1 MLDTIRSAVNSW
13 IAKVFLGLLVLCF
26 VLLWGVPELR
36 RTSGHDLFTSGKS
49 TIKANTYRLALQD
62 QIKLFSGTN
71 QLPRLLS
78 EAEAKQYGLP
88 QMALSQ
94 LQQDVLLDEQVRLMK
109 IGVSK
114 DGIARAIGADRFFQ
128 QQGQFDRN
136 IFLSYLK
143 QEGLPEADFIDY
155 LAGKE
160 KRNQLIYSAV
170 NDMAAPDVFYSAL
183 LNYRNETRSVDYL
196 LVTKKEIGEIKDP
209 TSEQLQKSFD
219 AHKAE
224 FHAPEYRQVT
234 LMEMTPE
241 SLLKPADISED
252 EIKDYYTRNASR
264 FMSPEERTVQIL
276 RFKTRE
282 QADNAAAKLRDGGTF
297 EELVSAEHKTLEDI
311 TKGPAAK
318 TGFSSTIA
326 RDIFELDL
334 NKVSDVI
341 NDLEGPVIMRVVKI
355 TPQGPTPLEKA
366 EPDIRNRLAKENAAN
381 AMRDNHDAIE
391 NARFEGAS
399 LDELAKQYKLDL
411 RKITIDSKAQ
421 TPDGQAVGELPQQ
434 SMLVDNIFQAT
445 EGADLDPIA
454 IKGGGYLWYR
464 VDKIVDARDQ
474 TLDEVK
480 DKVVALW
487 KAEETQRLLD
497 EKASK
502 LEQELKDHKTLD
514 DLARELGVTKKT
526 ARGLKRG
533 GSDEVLGA
541 DGVNAA
547 FSGPKG
553 HSGVSKA
560 ADKDQRIVYLV
571 TESVLP
577 LNTDPKSLEPQL
589 KTNIDAMVGAD
600 LGLEI
605 LDIANAKAPVKANIA
620 NLKAITNNLQ

>member
-160 KRNQLIYSAV
+160 KRNQLVYSAV

-196 LVTKKEIGEIKDP
+196 LMTKKEIGEIKDP

-282 QADNAAAKLRDGGTF
+282 QADNAAAKLRDGATF

-480 DKVVALW
+480 DKVVTLW

-533 GSDEVLGA
+533 GSDQVLGA

-553 HSGVSKA
+553 HSGVSNA

>member
-88 QMALSQ
+88 QIALSQ

-297 EELVSAEHKTLEDI
+297 EDLVSAEHKTLEDI

-326 RDIFELDL
+326 RDIFELEL

-421 TPDGQAVGELPQQ
+421 TPDGKALGELPQQ

-480 DKVVALW
+480 DKVVTLW

>member
-421 TPDGQAVGELPQQ
+421 TPDGKAVGELPQQ

-553 HSGVSKA
+553 QSGVSKA

>member
-62 QIKLFSGTN
+62 QIKLFASTN

-128 QQGQFDRN
+128 QQGQFDRT

-160 KRNQLIYSAV
+160 KRNQLVYSAV

-196 LVTKKEIGEIKDP
+196 LVTKKEIGEIKAP

-276 RFKTRE
+276 RFKTRQE
-282 QADNAAAKLRDGGTF
+282 ADNASAKLRDGKTF
-297 EELVSAEHKTLEDI
+297 EDLVSEEHKTLEDI

-326 RDIFELDL
+326 RDIFELEL

-411 RKITIDSKAQ
+411 RKVTIDSKAQ
-421 TPDGQAVGELPQQ
+421 TPDGKAVADLPQQ

-464 VDKIVDARDQ
+464 VDKIVDSRDQ

-487 KAEETQRLLD
+487 KAGETQRLLD

-514 DLARELGVTKKT
+514 DLARELGVAKKT

-541 DGVNAA
+541 DGINAA

-571 TESVLP
+571 TESVQP
-577 LNTDPKSLEPQL
+577 LNIDPKSLEPQL

-600 LGLEI
+600 LGLAI
-605 LDIANAKAPVKANIA
+605 LELANAKAPVKANIA

>member
-49 TIKANTYRLALQD
+49 TIKANTYRFALQD
-62 QIKLFSGTN
+62 QIKLFSSSN
-71 QLPRLLS
+71 RLPRLLS
-78 EAEAKQYGLP
+78 EAEAAQYGLP

-128 QQGQFDRN
+128 QQGQFN
-136 IFLSYLK
+136 HTIFLSYLK
-143 QEGLPEADFIDY
+143 QQGLPEADFIDY

-160 KRNQLIYSAV
+160 KRNQLVYSAV
-170 NDMAAPDVFYSAL
+170 NDMTAPNVFYSAL

-209 TSEQLQKSFD
+209 TSEQLQESF
-219 AHKAE
+219 ATHKAE

-264 FMSPEERTVQIL
+264 FISPEERTVQIL
-276 RFKTRE
+276 RFKTRQE
-282 QADNAAAKLRDGGTF
+282 ADNASAKLRDGKTF
-297 EELVSAEHKTLEDI
+297 EDLVSEEHKTLEDI

-318 TGFSSTIA
+318 TGFPSTIA
-326 RDIFELDL
+326 RDIFELEP

-341 NDLEGPVIMRVVKI
+341 NDLEGPVIIRVVKI

-391 NARFEGAS
+391 NARFEGVS

-411 RKITIDSKAQ
+411 RKVTIDSKAQ
-421 TPDGQAVGELPQQ
+421 TPDGQAVSDLPQQ
-434 SMLVDNIFQAT
+434 SMLVDNIFQAA

-464 VDKIVDARDQ
+464 VDKVVNARDR

-487 KAEETQRLLD
+487 KADETQRLLN

-514 DLARELGVTKKT
+514 DLAQELGVAKKT

-541 DGVNAA
+541 DGINAA

-560 ADKDQRIVYLV
+560 ADKEQRIVYRV
-571 TESVLP
+571 TESVEP

-600 LGLEI
+600 LGLAI
-605 LDIANAKAPVKANIA
+605 LDLANAKAPVKYNVE
-620 NLKAITNNLQ
+620 NLKAITNKLQ

>member
-49 TIKANTYRLALQD
+49 TIKANTYRFALQD
-62 QIKLFSGTN
+62 QIKLFSSSN
-71 QLPRLLS
+71 RLPRLLS
-78 EAEAKQYGLP
+78 EAEAAQYGLP

-128 QQGQFDRN
+128 QQGQFNRT

-143 QEGLPEADFIDY
+143 QQGLPEADFIDY

-160 KRNQLIYSAV
+160 KRNQLVYSAV
-170 NDMAAPDVFYSAL
+170 NDMTAPNVFYSAL

-219 AHKAE
+219 THKAE

-264 FMSPEERTVQIL
+264 FISPEERTVQIL
-276 RFKTRE
+276 RFKTRQE
-282 QADNAAAKLRDGGTF
+282 ADNASAKLRDGKTF
-297 EELVSAEHKTLEDI
+297 EDLVNEEHKTLEDI

-318 TGFSSTIA
+318 TGFPSTIA
-326 RDIFELDL
+326 RDIFELEP

-341 NDLEGPVIMRVVKI
+341 NDLEGPVIIRVVKI

-391 NARFEGAS
+391 NARFEGVS

-411 RKITIDSKAQ
+411 RKVTIDSKAQ
-421 TPDGQAVGELPQQ
+421 TPDGQAVGDLPQQ
-434 SMLVDNIFQAT
+434 SMLVDNIFQAA

-464 VDKIVDARDQ
+464 VDKVVNARDR

-487 KAEETQRLLD
+487 KADETQRLLD

-514 DLARELGVTKKT
+514 NLAHELGVAKKT

-541 DGVNAA
+541 DGINAA

-560 ADKDQRIVYLV
+560 ADKEQRIVYLV
-571 TESVLP
+571 TESVEP

-600 LGLEI
+600 LGLAI
-605 LDIANAKAPVKANIA
+605 LDLANAKAPVKYNVE
-620 NLKAITNNLQ
+620 NLKAITNKLQ

>member
-49 TIKANTYRLALQD
+49 TIKANTYRFALQD
-62 QIKLFSGTN
+62 QIKLFSSSN
-71 QLPRLLS
+71 RLPRLLS
-78 EAEAKQYGLP
+78 EAEAAQYGLP

-128 QQGQFDRN
+128 QQGQFNRT

-143 QEGLPEADFIDY
+143 QQGLPEADFIDY

-160 KRNQLIYSAV
+160 KRNQLVYSAV
-170 NDMAAPDVFYSAL
+170 NDMTAPNVFYSAL

-219 AHKAE
+219 THKAE

-264 FMSPEERTVQIL
+264 FISPEERTVQIL
-276 RFKTRE
+276 RFKTRQE
-282 QADNAAAKLRDGGTF
+282 ADNASAKLRDGKTF
-297 EELVSAEHKTLEDI
+297 EDLVSEEHKTLEDI

-318 TGFSSTIA
+318 TGFPSTIA
-326 RDIFELDL
+326 RDIFELEP

-341 NDLEGPVIMRVVKI
+341 NDLEGPVIIRVVKI

-391 NARFEGAS
+391 NARFEGVS

-411 RKITIDSKAQ
+411 RKVTIDSKAQ
-421 TPDGQAVGELPQQ
+421 TPDGQAVGDLPQQ
-434 SMLVDNIFQAT
+434 SMLVDNIFQAA

-464 VDKIVDARDQ
+464 VDKVVNARDR

-487 KAEETQRLLD
+487 KADETQRLLD

-514 DLARELGVTKKT
+514 NLAQELGVAKKT

-541 DGVNAA
+541 DGINAA

-560 ADKDQRIVYLV
+560 ADKEQRIVYLV
-571 TESVLP
+571 TESVEP

-600 LGLEI
+600 LGLAI
-605 LDIANAKAPVKANIA
+605 LDLANAKAPVKYNVE
-620 NLKAITNNLQ
+620 NLKAITNKLQ

>member
-297 EELVSAEHKTLEDI
+297 EDLVSAEHKTLEDI

-326 RDIFELDL
+326 RDIFELEL

-421 TPDGQAVGELPQQ
+421 TPDGKALGELPQQ

-480 DKVVALW
+480 DKVVTLW

>member
-49 TIKANTYRLALQD
+49 TIKANTYRFALQD
-62 QIKLFSGTN
+62 QIKLFSSSN
-71 QLPRLLS
+71 RLPRLLS
-78 EAEAKQYGLP
+78 EAEAAQYGLP

-128 QQGQFDRN
+128 QQGQFNRT

-143 QEGLPEADFIDY
+143 QQGLPEADFIDY

-160 KRNQLIYSAV
+160 KRNQLVYSAV
-170 NDMAAPDVFYSAL
+170 NDMTAPNVFYSAL

-219 AHKAE
+219 THKAE

-264 FMSPEERTVQIL
+264 FISPEERTVQIL
-276 RFKTRE
+276 RFKTRQE
-282 QADNAAAKLRDGGTF
+282 ADNASAKLRGGKTF
-297 EELVSAEHKTLEDI
+297 EDLVSEEHKTLEDI

-318 TGFSSTIA
+318 TGFPSTIA
-326 RDIFELDL
+326 RDIFELAP

-341 NDLEGPVIMRVVKI
+341 NDLEGPVIIRVVKI

-391 NARFEGAS
+391 NARFEGVS

-411 RKITIDSKAQ
+411 RKVTIDSKAQ
-421 TPDGQAVGELPQQ
+421 TPDGQAVGDLPQQ
-434 SMLVDNIFQAT
+434 SMLVDNIFQAA

-464 VDKIVDARDQ
+464 VDKVVNARDR

-487 KAEETQRLLD
+487 KADETQRLLD

-514 DLARELGVTKKT
+514 NLAQELGVAKKT

-541 DGVNAA
+541 DGINAA

-560 ADKDQRIVYLV
+560 ADKEQRIVYRV
-571 TESVLP
+571 TESVEP

-600 LGLEI
+600 LGLAI
-605 LDIANAKAPVKANIA
+605 LDLANAKAPVKYNVE
-620 NLKAITNNLQ
+620 NLKAITNKLQ

>member
-49 TIKANTYRLALQD
+49 TIKANTYRFALQD
-62 QIKLFSGTN
+62 QIKLFSSSN
-71 QLPRLLS
+71 RLPRLLS
-78 EAEAKQYGLP
+78 EAEAAQYGLP

-128 QQGQFDRN
+128 QQGQFNRT

-143 QEGLPEADFIDY
+143 QQGLPEADFIDY

-160 KRNQLIYSAV
+160 KRNQLVYSAV
-170 NDMAAPDVFYSAL
+170 NDMTAPNVFYSAL

-219 AHKAE
+219 THKAE

-264 FMSPEERTVQIL
+264 FISPEERTVQIL
-276 RFKTRE
+276 RFKTRQE
-282 QADNAAAKLRDGGTF
+282 ADNASAKLRDGKTF
-297 EELVSAEHKTLEDI
+297 EDLVSEEHKTLEDI

-326 RDIFELDL
+326 RDIFELEP

-341 NDLEGPVIMRVVKI
+341 NDLEGPVIIRVVKI

-391 NARFEGAS
+391 NARFEGVS

-411 RKITIDSKAQ
+411 RKVTIDSKAQ
-421 TPDGQAVGELPQQ
+421 TPDGQAVGDLPQQ

-464 VDKIVDARDQ
+464 VDKIVDSRDQ

-487 KAEETQRLLD
+487 KADETQRLLD

-514 DLARELGVTKKT
+514 NLAQELGVAKKT

-541 DGVNAA
+541 DGINAA

-560 ADKDQRIVYLV
+560 ADKEQRIVYRV
-571 TESVLP
+571 TESVEP

-600 LGLEI
+600 LGLAI
-605 LDIANAKAPVKANIA
+605 LDLANAKAPVKYNVE
-620 NLKAITNNLQ
+620 NLKAITNKLQ

>member
-49 TIKANTYRLALQD
+49 TIKANTYRFALQD
-62 QIKLFSGTN
+62 QIKLFSSSN
-71 QLPRLLS
+71 RLPRLLS
-78 EAEAKQYGLP
+78 EAEAAQYGLP

-128 QQGQFDRN
+128 QQGQFNRT

-143 QEGLPEADFIDY
+143 QQGLPEADFIDY

-160 KRNQLIYSAV
+160 KRNQLVYSAV
-170 NDMAAPDVFYSAL
+170 NDMTAPNVFYSAL

-219 AHKAE
+219 THKAE

-264 FMSPEERTVQIL
+264 FISPEERTVQIL
-276 RFKTRE
+276 RFKTRQE
-282 QADNAAAKLRDGGTF
+282 ADNASAKLRDGKTF
-297 EELVSAEHKTLEDI
+297 EDLVSEEHKTLEDI

-318 TGFSSTIA
+318 TGFPSTIA
-326 RDIFELDL
+326 RDIFELEP

-341 NDLEGPVIMRVVKI
+341 NDLEGPVIIRVVKI

-391 NARFEGAS
+391 NARFEGVS

-411 RKITIDSKAQ
+411 RKVTIDSKAQ
-421 TPDGQAVGELPQQ
+421 TPDGQAVGDLPQQ

-464 VDKIVDARDQ
+464 VDKIVDSRDQ

-487 KAEETQRLLD
+487 KAGETQRLLD

-526 ARGLKRG
+526 VRGLKRG

-541 DGVNAA
+541 DGINAA
-547 FSGPKG
+547 FTGPKG

-571 TESVLP
+571 TESVQP

-589 KTNIDAMVGAD
+589 KANIDVMVGAD
-600 LGLEI
+600 LGLAI
-605 LDIANAKAPVKANIA
+605 LELANAKAPVKANIA

>member
-49 TIKANTYRLALQD
+49 TIKANTYRFALQD
-62 QIKLFSGTN
+62 QIKLFSSSN
-71 QLPRLLS
+71 RLPRLLS
-78 EAEAKQYGLP
+78 EAEAAQYGLP

-128 QQGQFDRN
+128 QQGQFNRT

-143 QEGLPEADFIDY
+143 QQGLPEADFIDY

-160 KRNQLIYSAV
+160 KRNQLVYSAV
-170 NDMAAPDVFYSAL
+170 NDMTAPNVFYSAL

-219 AHKAE
+219 THKAE

-264 FMSPEERTVQIL
+264 FISPEERTVQIL
-276 RFKTRE
+276 RFKTRQE
-282 QADNAAAKLRDGGTF
+282 ADNASAKLRDGKTF
-297 EELVSAEHKTLEDI
+297 EDLVSEEHKTLEDI

-318 TGFSSTIA
+318 AGFPSTIA
-326 RDIFELDL
+326 RDIFELEP

-341 NDLEGPVIMRVVKI
+341 NDLEGPVIIRVVKI

-391 NARFEGAS
+391 NARFEGVS

-411 RKITIDSKAQ
+411 RKVTIDSKAQ
-421 TPDGQAVGELPQQ
+421 TPDGQAVGDLPQQ
-434 SMLVDNIFQAT
+434 SMLVDNIFQAA
-445 EGADLDPIA
+445 EGADLDPIT

-464 VDKIVDARDQ
+464 VDKVVNARDR

-487 KAEETQRLLD
+487 KADETQRLLD

-514 DLARELGVTKKT
+514 NLAQELGVAKKT

-541 DGVNAA
+541 DGINAA

-560 ADKDQRIVYLV
+560 ADKEQRIVYCV
-571 TESVLP
+571 TESVEP

-600 LGLEI
+600 LGLAI
-605 LDIANAKAPVKANIA
+605 LDLANAKAPVKYNVE
-620 NLKAITNNLQ
+620 NLKAITNKLQ

>member
-49 TIKANTYRLALQD
+49 TIKANTYRFALQD
-62 QIKLFSGTN
+62 QIKLFSSSN
-71 QLPRLLS
+71 RLPRLLS
-78 EAEAKQYGLP
+78 EAEAAQYGLP

-128 QQGQFDRN
+128 QQGQFNRT

-143 QEGLPEADFIDY
+143 QQGLPEADFIDY

-160 KRNQLIYSAV
+160 KRNQLVYSAV
-170 NDMAAPDVFYSAL
+170 NDMTAPNVFYSAL

-219 AHKAE
+219 THKAE

-264 FMSPEERTVQIL
+264 FISPEERTVQIL
-276 RFKTRE
+276 RFKTRQE
-282 QADNAAAKLRDGGTF
+282 ADNASAKLRDGKTF
-297 EELVSAEHKTLEDI
+297 EDLVSEEHKTLEDI

-318 TGFSSTIA
+318 TGFPSTIA
-326 RDIFELDL
+326 RDIFELEP

-341 NDLEGPVIMRVVKI
+341 NDLEGPVIIRVVKI

-391 NARFEGAS
+391 NARFEGVS

-411 RKITIDSKAQ
+411 RKVTIDSKAQ
-421 TPDGQAVGELPQQ
+421 TPDGQAVSDLPQQ
-434 SMLVDNIFQAT
+434 SMLVDNIFQAA

-464 VDKIVDARDQ
+464 VDKVVNARDR

-487 KAEETQRLLD
+487 KADETQRLLD

-514 DLARELGVTKKT
+514 NLAQELGVAKKT

-541 DGVNAA
+541 DGINAA

-560 ADKDQRIVYLV
+560 ADKEQRIVYRV
-571 TESVLP
+571 TESVEP

-605 LDIANAKAPVKANIA
+605 LDLANAKAPVKYNVE
-620 NLKAITNNLQ
+620 NLKAITNKLQ

>member
-49 TIKANTYRLALQD
+49 TIKANTYRFALQD
-62 QIKLFSGTN
+62 QIKLFSSSN
-71 QLPRLLS
+71 RLPRLLS
-78 EAEAKQYGLP
+78 EAEAAQYGLP

-128 QQGQFDRN
+128 QQGQFNRT

-143 QEGLPEADFIDY
+143 QQGLPEADFIDY

-160 KRNQLIYSAV
+160 KRNQLVYSAV
-170 NDMAAPDVFYSAL
+170 NDMTAPNVFYSAL

-219 AHKAE
+219 THKAE

-264 FMSPEERTVQIL
+264 FISPEERTVQIL
-276 RFKTRE
+276 RFKTRQE
-282 QADNAAAKLRDGGTF
+282 ADNASAKLRDGKTF
-297 EELVSAEHKTLEDI
+297 EDLVSEEHKTLEDI

-318 TGFSSTIA
+318 TGFPSTIA
-326 RDIFELDL
+326 RDIFELEP

-341 NDLEGPVIMRVVKI
+341 NDLEGPVIIRVVKI

-391 NARFEGAS
+391 NARFEGVS
-399 LDELAKQYKLDL
+399 LDELAKQYKLGL
-411 RKITIDSKAQ
+411 RKVTIDSKAQ
-421 TPDGQAVGELPQQ
+421 TPDGQAVGDLPQQ
-434 SMLVDNIFQAT
+434 SMLVDNIFQAA

-464 VDKIVDARDQ
+464 VDKVVNARDR

-487 KAEETQRLLD
+487 KADETQRLLD

-514 DLARELGVTKKT
+514 NLAQELGVAKKT

-541 DGVNAA
+541 DGINAA

-560 ADKDQRIVYLV
+560 ADKEQRIVYRV
-571 TESVLP
+571 TEAVEP

-600 LGLEI
+600 LGLAI
-605 LDIANAKAPVKANIA
+605 LDLANAKAPVKYNVE
-620 NLKAITNNLQ
+620 NLKAITNKLQ

>member
-49 TIKANTYRLALQD
+49 TIKANTYRFALQD
-62 QIKLFSGTN
+62 QIKLFSSSN
-71 QLPRLLS
+71 RLPRLLS
-78 EAEAKQYGLP
+78 EAEAAQYGLP

-128 QQGQFDRN
+128 QQGQFNRT

-143 QEGLPEADFIDY
+143 QQGLPEADFIDY

-160 KRNQLIYSAV
+160 KRNQLVYSAV
-170 NDMAAPDVFYSAL
+170 NDMTAPNVFYSAL

-219 AHKAE
+219 THKAE

-264 FMSPEERTVQIL
+264 FISPEERTAQIL
-276 RFKTRE
+276 RFKTRQE
-282 QADNAAAKLRDGGTF
+282 ADNASAKLRDGKTF
-297 EELVSAEHKTLEDI
+297 EDLVSEEHKTLEDI

-318 TGFSSTIA
+318 TGFPSTIA
-326 RDIFELDL
+326 RDIFELEP

-341 NDLEGPVIMRVVKI
+341 NDLEGPVIIRVVKI

-381 AMRDNHDAIE
+381 AMRGNHDAIE
-391 NARFEGAS
+391 NARFEGVS

-411 RKITIDSKAQ
+411 RKVTIDSKAQ
-421 TPDGQAVGELPQQ
+421 TPDGQAVGDLPQQ
-434 SMLVDNIFQAT
+434 SMLVDNIFQAA

-464 VDKIVDARDQ
+464 VDKVVNARDR

-487 KAEETQRLLD
+487 KADETQRLLD

-514 DLARELGVTKKT
+514 DLAQELGVAKKT

-541 DGVNAA
+541 DGINAA

-560 ADKDQRIVYLV
+560 ADKEQRIVYRV
-571 TESVLP
+571 TESVEP

-600 LGLEI
+600 LGLAI
-605 LDIANAKAPVKANIA
+605 LDLANAKAPVKYNVE
-620 NLKAITNNLQ
+620 NLKAITNKLQ

>member
-49 TIKANTYRLALQD
+49 TIKANTYRFALQD
-62 QIKLFSGTN
+62 QIKLFSSSN
-71 QLPRLLS
+71 RLPRLLS
-78 EAEAKQYGLP
+78 EAEAAQYGLP

-128 QQGQFDRN
+128 QQGQFNRT

-143 QEGLPEADFIDY
+143 QQGLPEADFIDY

-160 KRNQLIYSAV
+160 KRNQLVYSAV
-170 NDMAAPDVFYSAL
+170 NDMTAPNVFYSAL

-219 AHKAE
+219 THKAE

-264 FMSPEERTVQIL
+264 FISPEERTVQIL
-276 RFKTRE
+276 RFKTRQE
-282 QADNAAAKLRDGGTF
+282 ADNASAKLRDGKTF
-297 EELVSAEHKTLEDI
+297 EDLVSSEHKTLEDI

-318 TGFSSTIA
+318 TGFPSTIA
-326 RDIFELDL
+326 RDIFELEP

-341 NDLEGPVIMRVVKI
+341 NDLEGPVIIRVVKI

-391 NARFEGAS
+391 NARFEEVS

-411 RKITIDSKAQ
+411 RKVTIDSKAQ
-421 TPDGQAVGELPQQ
+421 TPDGQAVGDLPQQ
-434 SMLVDNIFQAT
+434 SMLVDNIFQAA

-464 VDKIVDARDQ
+464 VDKVVNARDR

-487 KAEETQRLLD
+487 KADETQRLLD

-514 DLARELGVTKKT
+514 NLAQELGVAKKT

-541 DGVNAA
+541 DGINAA

-560 ADKDQRIVYLV
+560 ADKEQRVVYRV
-571 TESVLP
+571 TESVEP

-600 LGLEI
+600 LGLAI
-605 LDIANAKAPVKANIA
+605 LDLANAKAPVKYNVE
-620 NLKAITNNLQ
+620 NLKAITNKLQ

>member
-88 QMALSQ
+88 QIALSQ

-297 EELVSAEHKTLEDI
+297 EDLVSAEHKTLEDI

-480 DKVVALW
+480 DKVVTLW

-533 GSDEVLGA
+533 GSDQVLGA

-553 HSGVSKA
+553 HSGVSNA

>member
-62 QIKLFSGTN
+62 QIKLFASTN

-160 KRNQLIYSAV
+160 KRNQLVYSAV

-297 EELVSAEHKTLEDI
+297 EDLVSAEHKTLEDI

-421 TPDGQAVGELPQQ
+421 TPDGKAVGELPQQ

-464 VDKIVDARDQ
+464 VDKIVDSRDQ

-541 DGVNAA
+541 DGINAA

-571 TESVLP
+571 TESVQP

-600 LGLEI
+600 LGLAI
-605 LDIANAKAPVKANIA
+605 LELANAKAPVKANIA

>member
-88 QMALSQ
+88 QMALNQ

-219 AHKAE
+219 THKAE

-297 EELVSAEHKTLEDI
+297 EDLVSAEHKTLEDI

-326 RDIFELDL
+326 RDIFELEL

-411 RKITIDSKAQ
+411 RKVTIDSKAQ
-421 TPDGQAVGELPQQ
+421 TPDGKAVGDLPQQ
-434 SMLVDNIFQAT
+434 SMLVDNIFQAA

-454 IKGGGYLWYR
+454 INGGGYLWYR
-464 VDKIVDARDQ
+464 VDKIVDSRDQ

-526 ARGLKRG
+526 IRGLKRG

-541 DGVNAA
+541 DGINAA

-571 TESVLP
+571 TESVQP

-600 LGLEI
+600 LGLAI
-605 LDIANAKAPVKANIA
+605 LELANAKAPVKANIA

>member
-49 TIKANTYRLALQD
+49 TIKANTYRFALQD
-62 QIKLFSGTN
+62 QIKLFSSSN
-71 QLPRLLS
+71 RLPRLLS
-78 EAEAKQYGLP
+78 EAEAAQYGLP

-128 QQGQFDRN
+128 QQGQFNRT

-143 QEGLPEADFIDY
+143 QQGLPEADFIDY

-160 KRNQLIYSAV
+160 KRNQLVYSAV
-170 NDMAAPDVFYSAL
+170 NDMTAPNVFYSAL

-219 AHKAE
+219 SHKAE

-264 FMSPEERTVQIL
+264 FISPEERTVQIL
-276 RFKTRE
+276 RFKTRQE
-282 QADNAAAKLRDGGTF
+282 ADNASAKLRDGKTF
-297 EELVSAEHKTLEDI
+297 EDLVSEEHKTLEDI

-318 TGFSSTIA
+318 TGFPSTIA
-326 RDIFELDL
+326 RDIFELEP

-341 NDLEGPVIMRVVKI
+341 NDLEGPVIIRVVKI

-391 NARFEGAS
+391 NARFEGVS

-411 RKITIDSKAQ
+411 RKVTIDSKAQ
-421 TPDGQAVGELPQQ
+421 TPDGQAVGDLPQQ
-434 SMLVDNIFQAT
+434 SMLVDNIFQAA

-464 VDKIVDARDQ
+464 VDKVVNARDR

-487 KAEETQRLLD
+487 KADETQRLLD

-514 DLARELGVTKKT
+514 NLAQELGVAKKT

-541 DGVNAA
+541 DGINAA

-560 ADKDQRIVYLV
+560 ADKEQRVVYRV
-571 TESVLP
+571 TESVEP

-600 LGLEI
+600 LGLAI
-605 LDIANAKAPVKANIA
+605 LDLANAKAPVKYNVE
-620 NLKAITNNLQ
+620 NLKAITNKLQ

>member
-49 TIKANTYRLALQD
+49 TIKANTYRFALQD
-62 QIKLFSGTN
+62 QIKLFSSSN
-71 QLPRLLS
+71 RLPRLLS
-78 EAEAKQYGLP
+78 EAEAAQYGLP

-128 QQGQFDRN
+128 QQGQFNRT

-143 QEGLPEADFIDY
+143 QQGLPEADFIDY

-160 KRNQLIYSAV
+160 KRNQLVYSAV
-170 NDMAAPDVFYSAL
+170 NDMTAPNVFYSAL

-219 AHKAE
+219 THKAE

-264 FMSPEERTVQIL
+264 FISPEERTVQIL
-276 RFKTRE
+276 RFKTRQE
-282 QADNAAAKLRDGGTF
+282 ADNASAKLRDGKTF
-297 EELVSAEHKTLEDI
+297 EDLVSEEHKTLEDI

-318 TGFSSTIA
+318 AGFPSTIA
-326 RDIFELDL
+326 RDIFELEP

-341 NDLEGPVIMRVVKI
+341 NDLEGPVIIRVVKI

-391 NARFEGAS
+391 NARFEGVS

-411 RKITIDSKAQ
+411 RKVTIDSKAQ
-421 TPDGQAVGELPQQ
+421 TPDGQAVGDLPQQ
-434 SMLVDNIFQAT
+434 SMLVDNIFQAA

-464 VDKIVDARDQ
+464 VDKVVNARDR

-487 KAEETQRLLD
+487 KADETQRLLD

-514 DLARELGVTKKT
+514 NLAQELGVAKKT

-541 DGVNAA
+541 DGINAA

-560 ADKDQRIVYLV
+560 ADKEQRIVYLV
-571 TESVLP
+571 TESVEP

-600 LGLEI
+600 LGLAI
-605 LDIANAKAPVKANIA
+605 LDLANAKAPVKYNVE
-620 NLKAITNNLQ
+620 NLKAITNKLQ

>member
-49 TIKANTYRLALQD
+49 TIKANTYRFALQD
-62 QIKLFSGTN
+62 QIKLFSSSN
-71 QLPRLLS
+71 RLPRLLS
-78 EAEAKQYGLP
+78 EAEAAQYGLP

-128 QQGQFDRN
+128 QQGQFNRT

-143 QEGLPEADFIDY
+143 QQGLPEADFIDY

-160 KRNQLIYSAV
+160 KRNQLVYSAV
-170 NDMAAPDVFYSAL
+170 NDMTAPNVFYSAL

-219 AHKAE
+219 THKAE

-264 FMSPEERTVQIL
+264 FISPEERTVQIL
-276 RFKTRE
+276 RFKTRQE
-282 QADNAAAKLRDGGTF
+282 ADNASAKLRDGKTF
-297 EELVSAEHKTLEDI
+297 EDLVSEEHKTLEDI

-318 TGFSSTIA
+318 AGFPSTIA
-326 RDIFELDL
+326 RDIFELEP

-341 NDLEGPVIMRVVKI
+341 NDLEGPVIIRVVKI

-391 NARFEGAS
+391 NARFEGVS

-411 RKITIDSKAQ
+411 RKVTIDSKAQ
-421 TPDGQAVGELPQQ
+421 TPDGQAVGDLPQQ
-434 SMLVDNIFQAT
+434 SMLVDNIFQAA

-464 VDKIVDARDQ
+464 VDKVVNARDR

-487 KAEETQRLLD
+487 KADETQRLLD

-514 DLARELGVTKKT
+514 NLAQELGVAKKT

-541 DGVNAA
+541 DGINAA

-560 ADKDQRIVYLV
+560 ADKEQRIVYCV
-571 TESVLP
+571 TESVEP

-600 LGLEI
+600 LGLAI
-605 LDIANAKAPVKANIA
+605 LDLANAKAPVKYNVE
-620 NLKAITNNLQ
+620 NLKAITNKLQ

>member
-62 QIKLFSGTN
+62 QIKLFASTN

-128 QQGQFDRN
+128 QQGQFDRT

-160 KRNQLIYSAV
+160 KRNQLVYSAV

-276 RFKTRE
+276 RFKTRQE
-282 QADNAAAKLRDGGTF
+282 ADNASAKLRNGTTF
-297 EELVSAEHKTLEDI
+297 EDLVSSEHKTLEDI

-326 RDIFELDL
+326 RDIFELEL

-411 RKITIDSKAQ
+411 RKVTIDSKAQ
-421 TPDGQAVGELPQQ
+421 TPDGQAVGDLPQQ
-434 SMLVDNIFQAT
+434 SMLVDNIFQAA

-464 VDKIVDARDQ
+464 VDKIVDSRDQ

-487 KAEETQRLLD
+487 KAGETQRLLD

-526 ARGLKRG
+526 VRGLKRG

-541 DGVNAA
+541 DGINAA

-571 TESVLP
+571 TESVQP

-600 LGLEI
+600 LGLAI
-605 LDIANAKAPVKANIA
+605 LELANAKAPVKANIA

>member
-49 TIKANTYRLALQD
+49 TIKANTYRFALQD
-62 QIKLFSGTN
+62 QIKLFSSSN
-71 QLPRLLS
+71 RLPRLLS
-78 EAEAKQYGLP
+78 EAEAAQYGLP

-128 QQGQFDRN
+128 QQGQFNRT

-143 QEGLPEADFIDY
+143 QQGLPEADFIDY

-160 KRNQLIYSAV
+160 KRNQLVYSAV
-170 NDMAAPDVFYSAL
+170 NDMTAPNVFYSAL

-219 AHKAE
+219 THKAE

-264 FMSPEERTVQIL
+264 FISPEERTVQIL
-276 RFKTRE
+276 RFKTRQE
-282 QADNAAAKLRDGGTF
+282 ADNASAKLRDGKTF
-297 EELVSAEHKTLEDI
+297 EDLVSEEHKTLEDI

-318 TGFSSTIA
+318 TGFPSTIA
-326 RDIFELDL
+326 RDIFELEP

-341 NDLEGPVIMRVVKI
+341 NDLEGPVIIRVVKI
-355 TPQGPTPLEKA
+355 TPQSPTPLEKA

-391 NARFEGAS
+391 NARFEGVS

-411 RKITIDSKAQ
+411 RKVTIDSKAQ
-421 TPDGQAVGELPQQ
+421 TPDGQAVGDLPQQ
-434 SMLVDNIFQAT
+434 SMLVDNIFQAA

-464 VDKIVDARDQ
+464 VDKVVNARDR

-487 KAEETQRLLD
+487 KADETQRLLD

-514 DLARELGVTKKT
+514 NLAQELGVAKKT

-541 DGVNAA
+541 DGINAA

-560 ADKDQRIVYLV
+560 ADKEQRIVYRV
-571 TESVLP
+571 TESVEP

-589 KTNIDAMVGAD
+589 RTNIDAMVGAD
-600 LGLEI
+600 LGLAI
-605 LDIANAKAPVKANIA
+605 LDLANAKAPVKYNVE
-620 NLKAITNNLQ
+620 NLKAITNKLQ

>member
-62 QIKLFSGTN
+62 QIKLFASTN

-128 QQGQFDRN
+128 QQGQFDRT

-160 KRNQLIYSAV
+160 KRNQLVYSAV

-276 RFKTRE
+276 RFKTRQE
-282 QADNAAAKLRDGGTF
+282 ADNASAKLRNGTTF
-297 EELVSAEHKTLEDI
+297 EDLVSSERKTLEDI

-326 RDIFELDL
+326 RDIFELEL

-411 RKITIDSKAQ
+411 RKVTIDSKAQ
-421 TPDGQAVGELPQQ
+421 TPDGQAVADLPQQ

-464 VDKIVDARDQ
+464 VDKIVDSRDQ

-487 KAEETQRLLD
+487 KAGETQRLLD

-526 ARGLKRG
+526 VRGLKRG

-541 DGVNAA
+541 DGINAA

-571 TESVLP
+571 TESVQP

-589 KTNIDAMVGAD
+589 KANIDAMVGAD
-600 LGLEI
+600 LGLAI
-605 LDIANAKAPVKANIA
+605 LELANAKAPVKANIA

>member
-49 TIKANTYRLALQD
+49 TIKANTYRFALQD
-62 QIKLFSGTN
+62 QIKLFSSSN
-71 QLPRLLS
+71 RLPRLLS
-78 EAEAKQYGLP
+78 EAEAAQYGLP

-128 QQGQFDRN
+128 QQGQFNRT

-143 QEGLPEADFIDY
+143 QQGLPEADFIDY

-160 KRNQLIYSAV
+160 KRNQLVYSAV
-170 NDMAAPDVFYSAL
+170 NDMTAPNVFYSAL

-219 AHKAE
+219 THKAE

-264 FMSPEERTVQIL
+264 FISPEERTVQIL
-276 RFKTRE
+276 RFKTRQE
-282 QADNAAAKLRDGGTF
+282 ADNASAKLRDGTTF
-297 EELVSAEHKTLEDI
+297 EDLVSEEHKTLEDI

-326 RDIFELDL
+326 RDIFELEL

-391 NARFEGAS
+391 NARFEGVS

-411 RKITIDSKAQ
+411 RKVTIDSKAQ
-421 TPDGQAVGELPQQ
+421 TPDGQAVGDLPQQ
-434 SMLVDNIFQAT
+434 SMLVDNIFQAA

-464 VDKIVDARDQ
+464 VDKVVNARDR

-487 KAEETQRLLD
+487 KADETQRLLD

-514 DLARELGVTKKT
+514 NLAQELGVAKKT

-541 DGVNAA
+541 DGINAA

-560 ADKDQRIVYLV
+560 ADKEQRIVYLV
-571 TESVLP
+571 TESVEP

-600 LGLEI
+600 LGLAI
-605 LDIANAKAPVKANIA
+605 LDLANAKAPVKYNVE
-620 NLKAITNNLQ
+620 NLKAITNKLQ

>member
-49 TIKANTYRLALQD
+49 TIKANTYRFALQD
-62 QIKLFSGTN
+62 QIKLFSSSN
-71 QLPRLLS
+71 RLPRLLS
-78 EAEAKQYGLP
+78 EAEAAQYGLP

-128 QQGQFDRN
+128 QQGQFNRT

-143 QEGLPEADFIDY
+143 QQGLPEADFIDY

-160 KRNQLIYSAV
+160 KRNQLVYSAV
-170 NDMAAPDVFYSAL
+170 NDMTAPNVFYSAL

-219 AHKAE
+219 THKAE

-264 FMSPEERTVQIL
+264 FISPEERTVQIL
-276 RFKTRE
+276 RFKTRQE
-282 QADNAAAKLRDGGTF
+282 ADNASAKLRDGKTF
-297 EELVSAEHKTLEDI
+297 EDLVSEEHKTLEDI

-318 TGFSSTIA
+318 TGFPSTIA
-326 RDIFELDL
+326 RDIFELEP

-341 NDLEGPVIMRVVKI
+341 NDLEGPVIIRVVKI

-391 NARFEGAS
+391 NARFEGVS

-411 RKITIDSKAQ
+411 RKVTIDSKAQ

-434 SMLVDNIFQAT
+434 SMLVDNIFQAA

-464 VDKIVDARDQ
+464 VDKVVNARDR

-487 KAEETQRLLD
+487 KADETQRLLD

-514 DLARELGVTKKT
+514 DLAQELGVAKKT

-541 DGVNAA
+541 DGINAA

-560 ADKDQRIVYLV
+560 ADNEQRIVYRV
-571 TESVLP
+571 TESVEP

-600 LGLEI
+600 LGLAI
-605 LDIANAKAPVKANIA
+605 LDLANAKAPVKYNVE
-620 NLKAITNNLQ
+620 NLKAITNKLQ

>member
-49 TIKANTYRLALQD
+49 TIKANTYRFALQD
-62 QIKLFSGTN
+62 QIKLFSSSN
-71 QLPRLLS
+71 RLPRLLS
-78 EAEAKQYGLP
+78 EAEAAQYGLP

-128 QQGQFDRN
+128 QQGQFNRT

-143 QEGLPEADFIDY
+143 QQGLPEADFIDY

-160 KRNQLIYSAV
+160 KRNQLVYSAV
-170 NDMAAPDVFYSAL
+170 NDMTAPNVFYSAL

-219 AHKAE
+219 THKAE

-264 FMSPEERTVQIL
+264 FISPEERTVQIL
-276 RFKTRE
+276 RFKTRQE
-282 QADNAAAKLRDGGTF
+282 ADNASAKLRDGKTF
-297 EELVSAEHKTLEDI
+297 EDLVSEEHKTLEDI

-318 TGFSSTIA
+318 TGFPSTIA
-326 RDIFELDL
+326 RDIFELEP

-341 NDLEGPVIMRVVKI
+341 NDLEGPVIIRVVKI

-391 NARFEGAS
+391 NARFEGVS

-411 RKITIDSKAQ
+411 RKVTIDSKAQ
-421 TPDGQAVGELPQQ
+421 TPDGQAVGDLPQQ
-434 SMLVDNIFQAT
+434 SMLVDNIFQAA
-445 EGADLDPIA
+445 EGADLDPIT

-464 VDKIVDARDQ
+464 VDKVVNARDR

-487 KAEETQRLLD
+487 KADETQRLLD

-514 DLARELGVTKKT
+514 NLAQELGVAKKT

-541 DGVNAA
+541 DGINAA

-560 ADKDQRIVYLV
+560 ADKEQRIVYCV
-571 TESVLP
+571 TESVEP

-600 LGLEI
+600 LGLAI
-605 LDIANAKAPVKANIA
+605 LDLANAKAPVKYNVE
-620 NLKAITNNLQ
+620 NLKAITNKLQ

>member
-49 TIKANTYRLALQD
+49 TIKANTYRFALQD
-62 QIKLFSGTN
+62 QIKLFSSSN
-71 QLPRLLS
+71 RLPRLLS
-78 EAEAKQYGLP
+78 EAEAAQYGLP

-128 QQGQFDRN
+128 QQGQFNRT

-143 QEGLPEADFIDY
+143 QQGLPEADFIDY

-160 KRNQLIYSAV
+160 KRNQLVYSAV
-170 NDMAAPDVFYSAL
+170 NDMTAPNVFYSAL

-219 AHKAE
+219 THKAE

-264 FMSPEERTVQIL
+264 FISPEERTVQIL
-276 RFKTRE
+276 RFKTRQE
-282 QADNAAAKLRDGGTF
+282 ADNASAKLRDGTTF
-297 EELVSAEHKTLEDI
+297 EDLVSEEHKTLEDI

-326 RDIFELDL
+326 RDIFELEL

-341 NDLEGPVIMRVVKI
+341 NDLEGPVIIRVVKI

-391 NARFEGAS
+391 NARFEGVS

-411 RKITIDSKAQ
+411 RKVTIDSKAQ
-421 TPDGQAVGELPQQ
+421 TPDGQAVGDLPQQ
-434 SMLVDNIFQAT
+434 SMLVDNIFQAA

-464 VDKIVDARDQ
+464 VDKVVNARDR

-487 KAEETQRLLD
+487 KADETQRLLD

-514 DLARELGVTKKT
+514 NLAQELGVAKKT

-541 DGVNAA
+541 DGINAA

-560 ADKDQRIVYLV
+560 ADKEQRIVYLV
-571 TESVLP
+571 TESVEP

-600 LGLEI
+600 LGLAI
-605 LDIANAKAPVKANIA
+605 LDLANAKAPVKYNVE
-620 NLKAITNNLQ
+620 NLKAITNKLQ

>member
-49 TIKANTYRLALQD
+49 TIKANTYRFALQD
-62 QIKLFSGTN
+62 QIKLFSSSN
-71 QLPRLLS
+71 RLPRLLS
-78 EAEAKQYGLP
+78 EAEAAQYGLP

-128 QQGQFDRN
+128 QQGQFNRT

-143 QEGLPEADFIDY
+143 QQGLPEADFIDY

-160 KRNQLIYSAV
+160 KRNQLVYSAV
-170 NDMAAPDVFYSAL
+170 NDMTAPNVFYSAL

-219 AHKAE
+219 THKAE

-264 FMSPEERTVQIL
+264 FISPEERTVQIL
-276 RFKTRE
+276 RFKTRQE
-282 QADNAAAKLRDGGTF
+282 ADNASAKLRDGKTF
-297 EELVSAEHKTLEDI
+297 ENLVSEEHKTLEDI

-318 TGFSSTIA
+318 TGFPSTIA
-326 RDIFELDL
+326 RDIFELEP

-341 NDLEGPVIMRVVKI
+341 NDLEGPVIIRVVKI

-391 NARFEGAS
+391 NARFEGVS

-411 RKITIDSKAQ
+411 RKVTIDSKAQ
-421 TPDGQAVGELPQQ
+421 TPDGQAVGDLPQQ
-434 SMLVDNIFQAT
+434 SMLVDNIFQAA

-464 VDKIVDARDQ
+464 VDKVVNARDR

-487 KAEETQRLLD
+487 KADETQRLLD

-514 DLARELGVTKKT
+514 NLAQELGVAKKT

-541 DGVNAA
+541 DGINAA

-560 ADKDQRIVYLV
+560 ADNEQRIVYRV
-571 TESVLP
+571 TESVEP

-600 LGLEI
+600 LGLAI
-605 LDIANAKAPVKANIA
+605 LDLANAKAPVKYNVE
-620 NLKAITNNLQ
+620 NLKAITNKLQ

>member
-49 TIKANTYRLALQD
+49 TIKANTYRFALQD
-62 QIKLFSGTN
+62 QIKLFSSSN
-71 QLPRLLS
+71 RLPRLLS
-78 EAEAKQYGLP
+78 EAEAAQYGLP

-128 QQGQFDRN
+128 QQGQFNRT

-143 QEGLPEADFIDY
+143 QQGLPEADFIDY

-160 KRNQLIYSAV
+160 KRNQLVYSAV
-170 NDMAAPDVFYSAL
+170 NDMTAPNVFYSAL

-219 AHKAE
+219 THKAE

-264 FMSPEERTVQIL
+264 FISPEERTVQIL
-276 RFKTRE
+276 RFKTRQE
-282 QADNAAAKLRDGGTF
+282 ADNASAKLRDGKTF
-297 EELVSAEHKTLEDI
+297 EDLVSEEHKTLEDI

-318 TGFSSTIA
+318 TGFPSTIA
-326 RDIFELDL
+326 RDIFELEP

-341 NDLEGPVIMRVVKI
+341 NDLEGPVIIRVVKI

-391 NARFEGAS
+391 NARFEGVS

-411 RKITIDSKAQ
+411 RKVTIDSKAQ
-421 TPDGQAVGELPQQ
+421 TPDGQAVGDLPQQ
-434 SMLVDNIFQAT
+434 SMLVDNIFQAA

-464 VDKIVDARDQ
+464 VDKVVDSRDQ

-487 KAEETQRLLD
+487 KADETQRLLD

-514 DLARELGVTKKT
+514 NLAQELGVAKKT

-541 DGVNAA
+541 DGINAA

-560 ADKDQRIVYLV
+560 ADKEQRVVYRV
-571 TESVLP
+571 TESVEP

-600 LGLEI
+600 LGLAI
-605 LDIANAKAPVKANIA
+605 LDLANAKAPVKYNVE
-620 NLKAITNNLQ
+620 NLKAITNKLQ

>member
-160 KRNQLIYSAV
+160 KRNQLVYSAV

-282 QADNAAAKLRDGGTF
+282 QADNAAAKLRDGATF

-480 DKVVALW
+480 DKVVTLW

-533 GSDEVLGA
+533 GSDQVLGA
-541 DGVNAA
+541 DGINAA

-553 HSGVSKA
+553 HSGVSNA

>member
-49 TIKANTYRLALQD
+49 TIKANTYRFALQD
-62 QIKLFSGTN
+62 QIKLFSSSN
-71 QLPRLLS
+71 RLPRLLS
-78 EAEAKQYGLP
+78 EAEAAQYGLP

-128 QQGQFDRN
+128 QQGQFNRT

-143 QEGLPEADFIDY
+143 QQGLPEADFIDY

-160 KRNQLIYSAV
+160 KRNQLVYSAV
-170 NDMAAPDVFYSAL
+170 NDMTAPNVFYSAL

-219 AHKAE
+219 THKAE

-264 FMSPEERTVQIL
+264 FISPEERTVQIL
-276 RFKTRE
+276 RFKTRQE
-282 QADNAAAKLRDGGTF
+282 ADNASAKLRDGKTF
-297 EELVSAEHKTLEDI
+297 EDLVSEEHKTLEDI

-318 TGFSSTIA
+318 TGFPSTIA
-326 RDIFELDL
+326 RDIFELEP

-341 NDLEGPVIMRVVKI
+341 NDLEGPVIIRVVKI

-391 NARFEGAS
+391 NARFEGVS

-411 RKITIDSKAQ
+411 RKVTIDSKAQ
-421 TPDGQAVGELPQQ
+421 TPDGQAVGDLPQQ
-434 SMLVDNIFQAT
+434 SMLVDNIFQAA

-464 VDKIVDARDQ
+464 VDKVVNARDR

-487 KAEETQRLLD
+487 KADETQRLLD

-514 DLARELGVTKKT
+514 NLAQELGVAKKT

-541 DGVNAA
+541 DGINAA

-560 ADKDQRIVYLV
+560 ADKEQRIVYRV
-571 TESVLP
+571 TESVEP

-600 LGLEI
+600 LGLAI
-605 LDIANAKAPVKANIA
+605 LDLANAKAPVKYNVE
-620 NLKAITNNLQ
+620 NLKAITNKLQ

>member
-49 TIKANTYRLALQD
+49 TIKANTYRFALQD
-62 QIKLFSGTN
+62 QIKLFSSSN
-71 QLPRLLS
+71 RLPRLLS
-78 EAEAKQYGLP
+78 EAEAAQYGLP

-94 LQQDVLLDEQVRLMK
+94 LQQDVLLDEQARLMK

-128 QQGQFDRN
+128 QQGQFNRT

-143 QEGLPEADFIDY
+143 QQGLPEADFIDY

-160 KRNQLIYSAV
+160 KRNQLVYSAV
-170 NDMAAPDVFYSAL
+170 NDMTAPNVFYSAL

-219 AHKAE
+219 THKAE

-264 FMSPEERTVQIL
+264 FISPEERTVQIL
-276 RFKTRE
+276 RFKTRQE
-282 QADNAAAKLRDGGTF
+282 ADNASAKLRDGKTF
-297 EELVSAEHKTLEDI
+297 EDLVSEEHKTLEDI

-318 TGFSSTIA
+318 TGFPSTIA
-326 RDIFELDL
+326 RDIFELEP

-341 NDLEGPVIMRVVKI
+341 NDLEGPVIIRVVKI

-391 NARFEGAS
+391 NARFEGVS

-411 RKITIDSKAQ
+411 RKVTIDSKAQ
-421 TPDGQAVGELPQQ
+421 TPDGQAVGDLPQQ
-434 SMLVDNIFQAT
+434 SMLVDNIFQAA

-464 VDKIVDARDQ
+464 VDKVVNARDR

-487 KAEETQRLLD
+487 KADETQRLLD

-514 DLARELGVTKKT
+514 NLAQELGVAKKT

-541 DGVNAA
+541 DGINAA

-560 ADKDQRIVYLV
+560 ADKEQRIVYLV
-571 TESVLP
+571 TESVEP

-600 LGLEI
+600 LGLAI
-605 LDIANAKAPVKANIA
+605 LDLANAKAPVKYNVE
-620 NLKAITNNLQ
+620 NLKAITNKLQ

>member
-49 TIKANTYRLALQD
+49 TIKANTYRFALQD
-62 QIKLFSGTN
+62 QIKLFSSSN
-71 QLPRLLS
+71 RLPRLLS
-78 EAEAKQYGLP
+78 EAEAAQYGLP

-128 QQGQFDRN
+128 QQGQFNRT

-143 QEGLPEADFIDY
+143 QQGLPEADFIDY

-160 KRNQLIYSAV
+160 KRNQLVYSAV
-170 NDMAAPDVFYSAL
+170 NDMTAPNVFYSAL

-219 AHKAE
+219 THKAE

-264 FMSPEERTVQIL
+264 FISPEERTVQIL
-276 RFKTRE
+276 RFKTRQE
-282 QADNAAAKLRDGGTF
+282 ADNASAKLRDGKTF
-297 EELVSAEHKTLEDI
+297 EDLVSEEHKTLEDI

-318 TGFSSTIA
+318 TGFPSTIA
-326 RDIFELDL
+326 RDIFELEP

-341 NDLEGPVIMRVVKI
+341 NDLEGPVIIRVVKI

-391 NARFEGAS
+391 NARFEGVS

-411 RKITIDSKAQ
+411 RKVTIDSKAQ
-421 TPDGQAVGELPQQ
+421 TPDGQAVGDLPQQ
-434 SMLVDNIFQAT
+434 SMLVDNIFQAA

-464 VDKIVDARDQ
+464 VDKVVNARDR

-487 KAEETQRLLD
+487 KADETQRLLD

-514 DLARELGVTKKT
+514 NLAQELGVAKKT

-541 DGVNAA
+541 DGINAA

-553 HSGVSKA
+553 NSGVSKA
-560 ADKDQRIVYLV
+560 ADKEQRIVYRV
-571 TESVLP
+571 TESVEP

-600 LGLEI
+600 LGLAI
-605 LDIANAKAPVKANIA
+605 LDLANAKAPVKYNVE
-620 NLKAITNNLQ
+620 NLKAITNKLQ

>member
-160 KRNQLIYSAV
+160 KRNQLVYSAV

-276 RFKTRE
+276 RFKTRQE
-282 QADNAAAKLRDGGTF
+282 ADNAAAKLRDGTTF
-297 EELVSAEHKTLEDI
+297 EDLVSAEHKTLEDI

-326 RDIFELDL
+326 RDIFELEL
-334 NKVSDVI
+334 NKVSDVV

-480 DKVVALW
+480 DKVVTLW

-560 ADKDQRIVYLV
+560 VDKDQRIVYLV